1 MLLKDCPSS
10 WINGLLCLLSRFFRS
25 APKYFIPQLIWTN
38 PSCLASSCP
47 ALVPVWTSLLSQT
60 RINSTQVCAGTFLIR
75 NFCVFQAGLV
85 ARQLVSLEAVCRHQ
99 GVGSALLQPD
109 LVLSLLQRTALALD
123 RAAHWNSE
131 EHLGLALAGHLV
143 GQAKPL
149 PCPEKRQLV
158 ATAITLH
165 SLQLEEGQQVGIIE
179 FPCFRLTLLPRS
191 PQGTL

>member
-1 MLLKDCPSS
+1 M
-10 WINGLLCLLSRFFRS
+10 
-25 APKYFIPQLIWTN
+25 AN

-47 ALVPVWTSLLSQT
+47 SLVPVWTSLLSQT
-60 RINSTQVCAGTFLIR
+60 RINSTQVCARTFLIS

-99 GVGSALLQPD
+99 GMGSGLLQPD

-165 SLQLEEGQQVGIIE
+165 SLQLEEGQQVGIIGS
-179 FPCFRLTLLPRS
+179 PCFCLTLPLRS
-191 PQGTL
+191 LQGTL